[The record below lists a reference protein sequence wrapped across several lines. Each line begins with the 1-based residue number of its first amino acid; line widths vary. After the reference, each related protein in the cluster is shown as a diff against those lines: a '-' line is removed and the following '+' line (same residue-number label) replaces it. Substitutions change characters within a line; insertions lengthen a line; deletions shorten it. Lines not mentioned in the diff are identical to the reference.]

1 MAKEIEI
8 NVSQLSQKIT
18 EQMDFV
24 LPAAREGLK
33 KIIKKAAAQGVKE
46 LKETSPV
53 RTGQYASGW
62 TSKME
67 EGEDGTASVIVYN
80 SKKPWLTHL
89 LENGHLIKKTGG
101 RTKAFPHIYPAQE
114 NMQTLIESELN
125 RLNEGWGG

>member
-8 NVSQLSQKIT
+8 DVSQLSQKIT

-24 LPAAREGLK
+24 LPAVRQGLN

-46 LKETSPV
+46 LKETSPKL
-53 RTGQYASGW
+53 TGEYASGW

-67 EGEDGTASVIVYN
+67 EGEGGTAGVIVYN
-80 SKKPWLTHL
+80 AKKPWLTHL

-101 RTKAFPHIYPAQE
+101 RTKAIPHIYPAQE
-114 NMQTLIESELN
+114 NMRQLIESELS
-125 RLNEGWGG
+125 RLNEEWEG